1 MSVVCP
7 IFVIQ
12 ICRQAAMFWLNISW
26 VASVLLPFL
35 LYMLWAKVRGFSIC
49 SIRQLVGP
57 GDFMSP
63 RQIELFG
70 LPLGRL
76 TFRMPSARACF
87 AGASS
92 GSLNHWPQYMD
103 SWLARFCILVNAC
116 HRKSLGSHFT
126 PVKTLDRHW
135 LLHMHQC
142 MKCNRWQVFSFKF
155 HENSEKKNGK
165 VPQIFKTLKYLLKIA
180 KKICWC

>member
-1 MSVVCP
+1 MSWP
-7 IFVIQ
+7 PP
-12 ICRQAAMFWLNISW
+12 
-26 VASVLLPFL
+26 LLPLF
-35 LYMLWAKVRGFSIC
+35 YRVMALWQSKPWSRSRLVFGRDGHQSKWSTVEMDIGRRGFGRSGNRSRWPINK
-49 SIRQLVGP
+49 
-57 GDFMSP
+57 
-63 RQIELFG
+63 
-70 LPLGRL
+70 LGRL
-76 TFRMPSARACF
+76 PLTS
-87 AGASS
+87 
-92 GSLNHWPQYMD
+92 MD
-103 SWLARFCILVNAC
+103 SWLARFCHRPSLEGLWFCILVNAC